1 MKKTAQL
8 IVLIA
13 IGFATAAKASTVTIY
28 DDSFSTTVSGI
39 ANTQVLSAVFG
50 SWDSATSTFT
60 AFGNVKTLG
69 YGVFDNTPAAPELQ
83 VLLNQTSPLTGLNIA
98 AGTNMALGLYN
109 ALDSST
115 TLWNTSVAR
124 AVLTDVNWV
133 APNWTSTGN
142 DKTYGFAAT
151 TTAVFGTFTYSATGN
166 DSIGLTLG
174 AIPEPSVASLL
185 ALGTV
190 GLVALRVRRKS

>member
-13 IGFATAAKASTVTIY
+13 IGFATTAKASTVTIY
-28 DDSFSTTVSGI
+28 DASFSTTVSGI

-50 SWDSATSTFT
+50 SWNSATSTFT
-60 AFGNVKTLG
+60 AFSNVKTLG
-69 YGVFDNTPAAPELQ
+69 YGYLDNTLAAPELQ
-83 VLLNQTSPLTGLNIA
+83 VSLNQTSPSTGLNIA

-133 APNWTSTGN
+133 APTWTSTGN

-151 TTAVFGTFTYSATGN
+151 TTAVFGTFTYRATGN
-166 DSIGLTLG
+166 DSIGLTLS
-174 AIPEPSVASLL
+174 AIPEPSSASLL
-185 ALGTV
+185 ALGV
-190 GLVALRVRRKS
+190 AGLVALRVRRKS